1 MSTSENI
8 QHFTDINNDTIQ
20 DNTNTVVST
29 TFSNEEDDMET
40 LRSADELSMEKQDCL
55 SAELNFKNSGS
66 HIELVMDEDLDSSLT
81 NDGNLLEHISRQ
93 IAIQQPYLN
102 PDSRYWLK

>member
-1 MSTSENI
+1 VL
-8 QHFTDINNDTIQ
+8 Q
-20 DNTNTVVST
+20 
-29 TFSNEEDDMET
+29 
-40 LRSADELSMEKQDCL
+40 EKQDCL

-93 IAIQQPYLN
+93 KVLYEILN
-102 PDSRYWLK
+102 F

>member
-1 MSTSENI
+1 VL
-8 QHFTDINNDTIQ
+8 
-20 DNTNTVVST
+20 NTVVST

-81 NDGNLLEHISRQ
+81 NDGKLVDILDSCSCKPRLGLKIQILDKLDLLI
-93 IAIQQPYLN
+93 
-102 PDSRYWLK
+102 D

>member
-55 SAELNFKNSGS
+55 SAELNFK
-66 HIELVMDEDLDSSLT
+66 
-81 NDGNLLEHISRQ
+81 
-93 IAIQQPYLN
+93 
-102 PDSRYWLK
+102 